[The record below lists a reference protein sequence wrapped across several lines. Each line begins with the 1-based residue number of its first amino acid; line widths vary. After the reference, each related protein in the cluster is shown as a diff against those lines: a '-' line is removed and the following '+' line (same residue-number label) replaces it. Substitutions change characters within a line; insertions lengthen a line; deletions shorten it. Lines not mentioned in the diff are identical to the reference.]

1 MTDCEM
7 MTTAEP
13 YCSDDENEEVEKE
26 EEEGNKAPNPSSGEL
41 LQQHEQQ
48 TPHRLYLP
56 TELLTTRVVSFLG
69 DDRKAWNS
77 MSLASQELQKA
88 LLEQHH
94 HHDDDD
100 GAAAGTTMPWP
111 RMILLMPRTHYEEGG
126 NGIEMVIQCIAFSPV
141 HTVSCQGETIRGESE
156 QTQEAG
162 NDGGNQQPQ
171 PRTCRRVRRQ
181 LLACATWG
189 TIFVIDLERGPLCTL
204 RLPQIGSCY
213 GGGGISSMVFSP
225 NGKYLTAC
233 SSNTYSNNNNH
244 QNQPHPLIMV
254 WQTARF
260 YNDTKEQD
268 NRDDIGDDDDDNDQ
282 RLRPEFV
289 ELKLPSGR
297 RHHHRHRHDG
307 LRPVT
312 VRQLGFG
319 PIGQG
324 GGSSSSSEN
333 DRKDSDSDNYYLWAI
348 THDNTLWQYDFVTG
362 QCHRVFYWGSVRWFS
377 KLLAVGGGSSNSS
390 GDDSDGDNSFR
401 ALVKFEGIIHLLLSC
416 QTQESEHPLHRGHV
430 RHSDSDNNNY
440 KTTSIVLHDHANAC
454 GLHHFAFSSCGMHVV
469 AGGHDGYVEVWNN
482 VADSYPNR
490 KRMTTER
497 LRGLQTNVRSVIF
510 SPDGKYV
517 AGLDSVGSVMIW
529 NIAEDVTSSNSDGSS
544 CTRSHPSD
552 SSLHFE
558 GMAAAKDTAC
568 RIHTISFTPDSSMLV
583 AAAADGIVRFWS
595 RAKWRSKCACT
606 AGCTWDQAIPVAML
620 NCWNGLESL
629 SCLHLEAPFKK
640 VGIGNE

>member
-1 MTDCEM
+1 MTDFEM
-7 MTTAEP
+7 TTTAEP

-41 LQQHEQQ
+41 LQQYEQQ

-56 TELLTTRVVSFLG
+56 TALLTTRVVSFLG

-77 MSLASQELQKA
+77 MSLASQEVQKA

-141 HTVSCQGETIRGESE
+141 HTVSCQEGETRRGESE
-156 QTQEAG
+156 QTQEVG

-213 GGGGISSMVFSP
+213 GGGGISSMAFSP

-233 SSNTYSNNNNH
+233 SSNTYRDNHH

-268 NRDDIGDDDDDNDQ
+268 NRVDIGDDDDDNDQ

-324 GGSSSSSEN
+324 GGGVRSSSS
-333 DRKDSDSDNYYLWAI
+333 DDDHKDSDSDDYYLWAI

-390 GDDSDGDNSFR
+390 GGDSDGDNSFR

-416 QTQESEHPLHRGHV
+416 QTQESEHPLHRGHF
-430 RHSDSDNNNY
+430 RHSDSDSENNNY

-482 VADSYPNR
+482 VADSDHNR

-529 NIAEDVTSSNSDGSS
+529 DIAQDATSSNSDGSS
-544 CTRSHPSD
+544 CTKSHPSD

-558 GMAAAKDTAC
+558 GTAAAKNTAR
-568 RIHTISFTPDSSMLV
+568 RIHAISFTPDSSVLV

-595 RAKWRSKCACT
+595 RAKWRSKRACRLSL
-606 AGCTWDQAIPVAML
+606 GSSHSCCNVEL
-620 NCWNGLESL
+620 SEWN
-629 SCLHLEAPFKK
+629 
-640 VGIGNE
+640 